1 MTDSH
6 TLPDPWSSPGR
17 SWSTFLKDAWRLAR
31 PYFHS
36 EERWRARLMLFVIV
50 ALNLGGVYMAVLFN
64 QWYNVFYNALQDK
77 NVEVF
82 WSQMFRFSWLAVIAI
97 ILAVYLSLIHI

>member
-6 TLPDPWSSPGR
+6 TLPDPWRGPGR

-50 ALNLGGVYMAVLFN
+50 ALNLGGV
-64 QWYNVFYNALQDK
+64 
-77 NVEVF
+77 
-82 WSQMFRFSWLAVIAI
+82 
-97 ILAVYLSLIHI
+97 